1 MISLYDD
8 LSRIENCSIV
18 NAQAI
23 CFLYAFALNR
33 RNREGDRDRAL
44 QTVLQIT
51 SSCKDGTA
59 VSPDVICLAGR
70 IYKDKF
76 ITSNYE
82 DRESLDKAIEWYRR
96 AFDLSPLEY
105 SGINLITLL
114 RARGETF
121 ENNSEMQQI
130 AVVLNSLLG
139 RKGAL
144 ANLTEYWDVATYFEV
159 SVLAEDYP
167 KACQAALK
175 MAIMKPPIWFLK
187 STMENIKL
195 LNRCA
200 ATMSPVEKEKQQFLF
215 WSEFFM
221 EAIDS
226 EQEIVCGRFPV
237 LIQEV
242 TKQYTPSFLTLNVSE
257 GSIILSHVLES
268 SQHKKPPP
276 GIHRWH
282 FTAANIKAVSASKR
296 D

>member
-8 LSRIENCSIV
+8 LSRIENCSFV

-23 CFLYAFALNR
+23 RFLYAFALNR
-33 RNREGDRDRAL
+33 RNQEGDRDRAL
-44 QTVLQIT
+44 QTVLQVT
-51 SSCKDGTA
+51 SSSNDGAA
-59 VSPDVICLAGR
+59 VSPDIICLAGR

-139 RKGAL
+139 RKAVVLNSLLGRKGAL
-144 ANLTEYWDVATYFEV
+144 ANLSEYWDVATYFEV

-175 MAIMKPPIWFLK
+175 MAILKPPIW
-187 STMENIKL
+187 
-195 LNRCA
+195 
-200 ATMSPVEKEKQQFLF
+200 
-215 WSEFFM
+215 
-221 EAIDS
+221 
-226 EQEIVCGRFPV
+226 
-237 LIQEV
+237 
-242 TKQYTPSFLTLNVSE
+242 
-257 GSIILSHVLES
+257 
-268 SQHKKPPP
+268 
-276 GIHRWH
+276 
-282 FTAANIKAVSASKR
+282 
-296 D
+296 

>member
-1 MISLYDD
+1 M
-8 LSRIENCSIV
+8 
-18 NAQAI
+18 
-23 CFLYAFALNR
+23 FFR

-175 MAIMKPPIWFLK
+175 MAIMKPPIW
-187 STMENIKL
+187 
-195 LNRCA
+195 
-200 ATMSPVEKEKQQFLF
+200 
-215 WSEFFM
+215 
-221 EAIDS
+221 
-226 EQEIVCGRFPV
+226 
-237 LIQEV
+237 
-242 TKQYTPSFLTLNVSE
+242 
-257 GSIILSHVLES
+257 
-268 SQHKKPPP
+268 
-276 GIHRWH
+276 
-282 FTAANIKAVSASKR
+282 
-296 D
+296 